1 MGWQTE
7 GMARRRVTLKLDGD
21 LLDAARAAAAR
32 LGVPEEELFERTL
45 REVLARDFDRLTD
58 EITAYQ
64 TAHGIALSDDEA
76 MTLAN
81 EEVRA
86 VRTERRDAS

>member
-7 GMARRRVTLKLDGD
+7 GMARRRVTLELDGD

-45 REVLARDFDRLTD
+45 RAVLARDFDRLTG

-64 TAHGIALSDDEA
+64 TANGIALSDDEA

>member
-1 MGWQTE
+1 
-7 GMARRRVTLKLDGD
+7 MARRRVTLELDGD
-21 LLDAARAAAAR
+21 LLDAVLAAAR

-64 TAHGIALSDDEA
+64 TAHGITLSDDEA
-76 MTLAN
+76 MILAN

-86 VRTERRDAS
+86 VRTEPRDAS

>member
-7 GMARRRVTLKLDGD
+7 GMARRRVTLELDGD

-64 TAHGIALSDDEA
+64 DPRALTTGASHSSFP
-76 MTLAN
+76 
-81 EEVRA
+81 VWS
-86 VRTERRDAS
+86 RRRGGSAA

>member
-1 MGWQTE
+1 
-7 GMARRRVTLKLDGD
+7 MARRRVTLELDGD

-64 TAHGIALSDDEA
+64 TARGIALSDDEA